1 MFAYFLVTNRDRN
14 RNRNHM
20 TQHFAVSFFSVVN
33 WNFRRTLIKDVEI
46 EFLATTKNEP
56 SKNER
61 LNKNAK

>member
-1 MFAYFLVTNRDRN
+1 MFAYFQVTNRDRN
-14 RNRNHM
+14 RNHM
-20 TQHFAVSFFSVVN
+20 TQYFAVSFFPVV
-33 WNFRRTLIKDVEI
+33 NFRRTLIKDVEI